1 MRRLLYFVAD
11 DWYFCSHRL
20 ALGRSARAAG
30 YRVGVVTRVRSHAGP
45 IKDAGLEL
53 FPVEL
58 ARAGM
63 NPLADLAAVRAVTRI
78 YRDFRPDIV
87 HHVAMKPVL
96 YGTLA
101 ARRADV
107 PCIVNALAGLGWMF
121 SSRDAAARLLKP
133 FVLAAFRRLLNR
145 AGSRVVVQNPDDHRL
160 MAKRAGVADGRI
172 AVIRGSGVDLE
183 AFPATAPPEGLPLV
197 VLPARMLRDKGVE
210 EFVAAARLLKG
221 RGRFALVGDTDEE
234 NPAAVPVERLRA
246 WHDEGAVEWWGFRS
260 DMPRVLGESAIVC
273 LPSWREGMPKAL
285 MEAAACAR
293 PIVTCDVPG
302 CREVVAEGENG
313 LLVPRG
319 DVPALAAAL
328 KRLIDDPELRR
339 RLGERGRMRAEAEF
353 SVESVAA
360 QTLALYEALLQE
372 RGQGV
377 G

>member
-1 MRRLLYFVAD
+1 GSGALPPGAHDVPGPPHLPSRRPAREGGPGGHGGIARDPRADARPPRGRARVAPAPFHEDRRGEGQARAAAAAGAPRPRVAFRAAEDGLRHSARGLAARAPARLGRDAARRAAPCRRGLLRSAQSARDLGRASFRTAQLAASALGRADVRRLARAREARVRRLLYFVAD

-145 AGSRVVVQNPDDHRL
+145 AGSGVVVQNPDDHRL

-183 AFPATAPPEGLPLV
+183 AFPATAPPEGLPL
-197 VLPARMLRDKGVE
+197 
-210 EFVAAARLLKG
+210 
-221 RGRFALVGDTDEE
+221 
-234 NPAAVPVERLRA
+234 
-246 WHDEGAVEWWGFRS
+246 
-260 DMPRVLGESAIVC
+260 
-273 LPSWREGMPKAL
+273 
-285 MEAAACAR
+285 
-293 PIVTCDVPG
+293 
-302 CREVVAEGENG
+302 
-313 LLVPRG
+313 
-319 DVPALAAAL
+319 
-328 KRLIDDPELRR
+328 
-339 RLGERGRMRAEAEF
+339 
-353 SVESVAA
+353 
-360 QTLALYEALLQE
+360 
-372 RGQGV
+372 
-377 G
+377 